1 MAEDQKAT
9 ELPECPAECG
19 VTSENLDLSLKP
31 EALSSSSPTIEEPIG
46 MQSPSRPLPP
56 GLLSMPCLLKE
67 LRRDSSPE
75 ALPPEKGPASSVIQ
89 ICPQEDSDSSAYLRS
104 PSSSGHLGDSDTLSS
119 AEEDDVEL
127 ADAKPSPSSPSD
139 PTPRKS
145 SRRSRS
151 ESDASAGVAMVA
163 KKNRCQEKQ
172 ANGGRNRERG
182 KRSQRHKERMR
193 LLRQKREAVAKRKS
207 RPLEDS
213 STSDSDA
220 TAHSSSSSTASSD
233 NEGGTVGL
241 HPPEGP
247 EVIGHYDV
255 SDTHSEQEQQLHTL
269 SGPVEVA
276 PPQVSL
282 PLSDSEVEFVGVQEN
297 TSAVSRFPRGGV
309 IQSLS
314 AWKQTA
320 MPHWTAVSAQPEWAP
335 PPEVV
340 DLTLD
345 EDRHRYLL

>member
-1 MAEDQKAT
+1 MAEGQKTT
-9 ELPECPAECG
+9 ELLECPTECG
-19 VTSENLDLSLKP
+19 VTAEDQDLKP
-31 EALSSSSPTIEEPIG
+31 EVLSSSSPTCEEPVS
-46 MQSPSRPLPP
+46 MQSPSRSLPP

-75 ALPPEKGPASSVIQ
+75 ALPPEKDPATSVIQ

-119 AEEDDVEL
+119 AEEGDVEL
-127 ADAKPSPSSPSD
+127 TDSKPASSNHSD
-139 PTPRKS
+139 PAPRKS

-151 ESDASAGVAMVA
+151 ESDASAGVAMAA
-163 KKNRCQEKQ
+163 KKNRCQERQ
-172 ANGGRNRERG
+172 ANGGRIRERG

-193 LLRQKREAVAKRKS
+193 LLRQKREAVAKR
-207 RPLEDS
+207 EDS

-220 TAHSSSSSTASSD
+220 TAHSSSSSSTASSD

-241 HPPEGP
+241 HPPVGP

-255 SDTHSEQEQQLHTL
+255 SDTHSEQEQQLHTH

-282 PLSDSEVEFVGVQEN
+282 PLSDSEVEIVGVQEN

-320 MPHWTAVSAQPEWAP
+320 MPRWTSVSAQPEWAP
-335 PPEVV
+335 TPEVV

-345 EDRHRYLL
+345 EDRHRFLL

>member
-1 MAEDQKAT
+1 MAEGQKAT
-9 ELPECPAECG
+9 ELPECPADCG
-19 VTSENLDLSLKP
+19 VTSENLDMSLKP
-31 EALSSSSPTIEEPIG
+31 EALSSSSPTIEEPIS

-75 ALPPEKGPASSVIQ
+75 ALPPEEGPVTSVIQ

-119 AEEDDVEL
+119 AEEEDVDV
-127 ADAKPSPSSPSD
+127 ADSKPAPSSHSD

-151 ESDASAGVAMVA
+151 ESDASAGISMVA

-220 TAHSSSSSTASSD
+220 TAHSSSSSSTASSD
-233 NEGGTVGL
+233 NEGGTGGL
-241 HPPEGP
+241 HPPAARRGN
-247 EVIGHYDV
+247 
-255 SDTHSEQEQQLHTL
+255 SM
-269 SGPVEVA
+269 
-276 PPQVSL
+276 
-282 PLSDSEVEFVGVQEN
+282 
-297 TSAVSRFPRGGV
+297 GGV
-309 IQSLS
+309 LEEALTRVAAAQRRTEERFRAWMERISRLHSGEDDDQSYSGNAEGRSHVGTEETPTAYRIVRLNNDASPPTLNS
-314 AWKQTA
+314 A
-320 MPHWTAVSAQPEWAP
+320 HSCV
-335 PPEVV
+335 
-340 DLTLD
+340 LD
-345 EDRHRYLL
+345 PNLLNV

>member
-1 MAEDQKAT
+1 MAEGQKAV
-9 ELPECPAECG
+9 ELSECPTDSGA
-19 VTSENLDLSLKP
+19 TMDNQDLSLKP
-31 EALSSSSPTIEEPIG
+31 EALSSSSLTCEESVS

-56 GLLSMPCLLKE
+56 GLMSMPCLLKE

-75 ALPPEKGPASSVIQ
+75 ALPAEKGLAASVIQ
-89 ICPQEDSDSSAYLRS
+89 MCPQEDSDSSANLRS

-119 AEEDDVEL
+119 AEEEDVQS
-127 ADAKPSPSSPSD
+127 AHAKPHPSSHSESA
-139 PTPRKS
+139 PRKS

-151 ESDASAGVAMVA
+151 ESDASAGVAMAA
-163 KKNRCQEKQ
+163 KKNRCQERQ
-172 ANGGRNRERG
+172 ANGGRIRERG

-220 TAHSSSSSTASSD
+220 TAHSSSSSSTASSD
-233 NEGGTVGL
+233 NEGRTIGL
-241 HPPEGP
+241 HPP
-247 EVIGHYDV
+247 
-255 SDTHSEQEQQLHTL
+255 
-269 SGPVEVA
+269 GPVDVA
-276 PPQVSL
+276 SCQVSL
-282 PLSDSEVEFVGVQEN
+282 PLSDSEVEIVGVQEN

-320 MPHWTAVSAQPEWAP
+320 IPQWTAVSAQADWAP

>member
-1 MAEDQKAT
+1 MAEDQKAA

-19 VTSENLDLSLKP
+19 ATSENLDLSLKP
-31 EALSSSSPTIEEPIG
+31 EALSSSSPTIEEPIS

-75 ALPPEKGPASSVIQ
+75 ALPPEKGPATSVIQ

-119 AEEDDVEL
+119 AEDDVEL

-220 TAHSSSSSTASSD
+220 TAHSSSSSSTASSD
-233 NEGGTVGL
+233 NEGGTAGL
-241 HPPEGP
+241 HPP
-247 EVIGHYDV
+247 
-255 SDTHSEQEQQLHTL
+255 
-269 SGPVEVA
+269 GPVEVA

-282 PLSDSEVEFVGVQEN
+282 PLSDSEVEIVGVQEN
-297 TSAVSRFPRGGV
+297 TSQRFG
-309 IQSLS
+309 
-314 AWKQTA
+314 
-320 MPHWTAVSAQPEWAP
+320 H
-335 PPEVV
+335 
-340 DLTLD
+340 LTITPTCGSFPNC
-345 EDRHRYLL
+345 